1 MHIGVSGH
9 REALTDEE
17 WRGLYSF
24 LEEHRDGDHVLH
36 HGDCVGVDA
45 RAHEIAREFGYDI
58 IVHPPFS
65 DTYRAFCFGPR
76 VEVRPRREYLDRN
89 RDIANEVEVLI
100 AIPSS
105 KTEEVRSGTWATCR
119 YYAQSHPGFAAVIL

>member
-9 REALTDEE
+9 RNPLTRDEFYALEA
-17 WRGLYSF
+17 Y

-45 RAHEIAREFGYDI
+45 RAHEIAREFGYSI
-58 IVHPPFS
+58 VVHPPYS
-65 DTYRAFCFGPR
+65 DTYRALCFGSR

-89 RDIANEVEVLI
+89 RDIANECDVLI

-105 KTEEVRSGTWATCR
+105 KTEEVRSGTWATIR
-119 YYAQSHPGFAAVIL
+119 YARQAGKEVTIL